1 MIAYVKGILEEL
13 EQDAA
18 LIDVGGVGYR
28 VYTPVS
34 EELIRRGIGSEV
46 RLYTYLNVR
55 EDAMVL
61 YGFLEKSTLS
71 LFEQLISVTGVGPR
85 SALMILST
93 LSPQQVISA
102 VITDDKKT
110 LSSVSGIGAKTA
122 SRIILDL
129 KDKVGKIGIS
139 SEDAGFTLPQVSSV
153 QAGPYQ
159 EAVEALV
166 SLGFSGS
173 EASKAVSRVTASSPD
188 LSLEDIIRGSLKLL
202 Y

>member
-1 MIAYVKGILEEL
+1 MIAYVKGTLEEL

-18 LIDVGGVGYR
+18 LIDVGGLGYR

-102 VITDDKKT
+102 VISDDKKT

-129 KDKVGKIGIS
+129 KDKVGKIGIT
-139 SEDAGFTLPQVSSV
+139 SEDPGFVMPQASV

-173 EASKAVSRVTASSPD
+173 EASRAVSKVTASSEN

>member
-1 MIAYVKGILEEL
+1 MIAYVKGTLEEL

-18 LIDVGGVGYR
+18 LIDVGGLGYR

-46 RLYTYLNVR
+46 RLYTYLTVR

-102 VITDDKKT
+102 VISVNRCAFLYTD
-110 LSSVSGIGAKTA
+110 
-122 SRIILDL
+122 R
-129 KDKVGKIGIS
+129 
-139 SEDAGFTLPQVSSV
+139 
-153 QAGPYQ
+153 
-159 EAVEALV
+159 
-166 SLGFSGS
+166 
-173 EASKAVSRVTASSPD
+173 KAV
-188 LSLEDIIRGSLKLL
+188 
-202 Y
+202 

>member
-1 MIAYVKGILEEL
+1 MIAYVKGTLEEL

-18 LIDVGGVGYR
+18 LIDVGGLGYR
-28 VYTPVS
+28 VYTPIS
-34 EELIRRGIGSEV
+34 EELIRHGIGSEV

-102 VITDDKKT
+102 VISDDKKT

-129 KDKVGKIGIS
+129 KDKVGKIGIT
-139 SEDAGFTLPQVSSV
+139 SEDSGFAVPQAAV

-166 SLGFSGS
+166 SLGFSQS
-173 EASKAVSRVTASSPD
+173 EASRAVSRVTASSGD
-188 LSLEDIIRGSLKLL
+188 LSLEDIIRASLKIL